1 VTHLNLEQLSSSCPR
16 LTVAVG
22 QFMADAAVVCL
33 ADQGHELE
41 VTLRVTGEFSAS
53 YHLHRGEVSATMQ
66 ATYDPD
72 EATEFGACGV
82 ALLVIRDQTGLTVQR
97 AFKGGGFDYWL
108 GPVSSDEP
116 FQNLA
121 RLEVS
126 GIRRG
131 DRRQLAARTKAKL
144 EQVGRSDSELPAYVA
159 IVEFSAPEARV
170 VKR

>member
-1 VTHLNLEQLSSSCPR
+1 
-16 LTVAVG
+16 
-22 QFMADAAVVCL
+22 MADAAAVCL
-33 ADQGHELE
+33 ADQGH
-41 VTLRVTGEFSAS
+41 VGVIALRVTGAFRAV
-53 YHLHRGEVSATMQ
+53 YLLHRLEVTDQMR

-82 ALLVIRDQTGLTVQR
+82 AILVMRDLTGFTVQR

-108 GPVSSDEP
+108 GMADEEKP

-131 DRRQLAARTKAKL
+131 NRRQIAARIRGKL
-144 EQVGRSDSELPAYVA
+144 QQDHPTDGGLPAYA
-159 IVEFSAPEARV
+159 IVVEFSAPVVRV
-170 VKR
+170 EMR

>member
-1 VTHLNLEQLSSSCPR
+1 VTRLSLEQLSASCPR
-16 LTVAVG
+16 LTAAVG
-22 QFMADAAVVCL
+22 KFMAAAASVCL
-33 ADQGHELE
+33 AEQEHELE
-41 VTLRVTGEFSAS
+41 VSLRVTGEYRTS
-53 YHLHRGEVSATMQ
+53 YLLHRGDVTARMR

-82 ALLVIRDQTGLTVQR
+82 VLLVMHDLTGLTAQR

-108 GPVSSDEP
+108 GPINDQEP

-131 DRRQLAARTKAKL
+131 DKRQVAARMKAKL
-144 EQVGRSDSELPAYVA
+144 AQVRRSDSDLPAYVA
-159 IVEFSAPEARV
+159 VVEFSAPEARV